1 MRRHFCI
8 AATGL
13 LLMTTQSHAQ
23 GTAQAGTMP
32 PDIAEKLV
40 AIGRVIEAPKTNAI
54 YAPLH
59 GVEPIA
65 GVKITRDNRYG
76 PDARNLL
83 DVFTP
88 DKNEGPRPVLLF
100 VHGGGFVRGDKHVAG
115 SPFFDNVAVW
125 AVRHGMIG
133 VTMSYRLA
141 PRDKWPSGPQDV
153 AAAVAWLRAHIA
165 AQGGDAARIYVMG
178 SSAGANHVASYV
190 AFPEFQPAG
199 GAGISGAIFLS
210 GSPFDPTVFDM
221 TPYTDYFGTD
231 ATAYAALSPTPG
243 LLTTKVPLMLA
254 WAGLD
259 PPPIERQS
267 IDLDA
272 ALRKAGRNPA
282 KAVLKTHSHI
292 SLNNAIGTA
301 DTELSDQLLAFIKSA
316 Q

>member
-1 MRRHFCI
+1 M
-8 AATGL
+8 
-13 LLMTTQSHAQ
+13 
-23 GTAQAGTMP
+23 
-32 PDIAEKLV
+32 
-40 AIGRVIEAPKTNAI
+40 
-54 YAPLH
+54 
-59 GVEPIA
+59 
-65 GVKITRDNRYG
+65 
-76 PDARNLL
+76 
-83 DVFTP
+83 FTP
-88 DKNEGPRPVLLF
+88 DTSGALRPVLLF
-100 VHGGGFVRGDKHVAG
+100 VHGGGFVRGDKHAAG

-141 PRDKWPSGPQDV
+141 PQAKWPSGPQDV
-153 AAAVAWLRAHIA
+153 ALAINWLRAHIA
-165 AQGGDAARIYVMG
+165 AQGGDAARLYVMG

-190 AFPEFQPAG
+190 AFPEFHPAG
-199 GAGISGAIFLS
+199 GAGIAGAIFLS

-231 ATAYAALSPTPG
+231 AAAYAALSPTPG
-243 LLTTKVPLMLA
+243 LLQTKVPLMLA

-259 PPPIERQS
+259 PPGIERQS

-272 ALRKAGRNPA
+272 ALRKAGRAPA

-301 DTELSDQLLAFIKSA
+301 DTELTDQLLAFIEST

>member
-1 MRRHFCI
+1 
-8 AATGL
+8 
-13 LLMTTQSHAQ
+13 MTTKDHAQ
-23 GTAQAGTMP
+23 AAAQAGTMP
-32 PDIAEKLV
+32 PGIAERLI

-59 GVEPIA
+59 AAEPFA
-65 GVKITRDNRYG
+65 GVTIARDIRYG

-88 DKNEGPRPVLLF
+88 DTSGALRPVLLF

-141 PRDKWPSGPQDV
+141 PQAKWPSGPQDV
-153 AAAVAWLRAHIA
+153 ALAINRLRAHIA
-165 AQGGDAARIYVMG
+165 AHGGDAARLYVMG

-190 AFPEFQPAG
+190 AFPEFHPAD
-199 GAGISGAIFLS
+199 GAGIAGAIFLS

-231 ATAYAALSPTPG
+231 AAAYAALSPTPG
-243 LLTTKVPLMLA
+243 LLKTKVPLMLA

-272 ALRKAGRNPA
+272 ALRKAGRAPA

-301 DTELSDQLLAFIKSA
+301 DTELTDRLLAFIA
-316 Q
+316 GRQ

>member
-1 MRRHFCI
+1 
-8 AATGL
+8 
-13 LLMTTQSHAQ
+13 MTTKDHAQ
-23 GTAQAGTMP
+23 AAAQAGAMP
-32 PDIAEKLV
+32 PGIAEKLV

-54 YAPLH
+54 YAALH
-59 GVEPIA
+59 ALPPYPGVTIA
-65 GVKITRDNRYG
+65 RDFRYG

-88 DKNEGPRPVLLF
+88 DKSEARRPVLLF

-141 PRDKWPSGPQDV
+141 PQAKWPSGPQDV
-153 AAAVAWLRAHIA
+153 AAAVAWVRANIG

-190 AFPEFQPAG
+190 AFPEFQAADGP
-199 GAGISGAIFLS
+199 GIAGAIFLS

-231 ATAYAALSPTPG
+231 AAKYPALSPTPG
-243 LLTTKVPLMLA
+243 LLRTKVPLMLA

-259 PPPIERQS
+259 PPGIERQS

-272 ALRKAGRNPA
+272 ALREAGRAPA

-292 SLNNAIGTA
+292 SLNHAIGTA
-301 DTELSDQLLAFIKSA
+301 DTELTDQLLAFIEGT

>member
-1 MRRHFCI
+1 
-8 AATGL
+8 
-13 LLMTTQSHAQ
+13 MTTKDHAQ
-23 GTAQAGTMP
+23 AAAQAGTMP
-32 PDIAEKLV
+32 PGIAERLI

-59 GVEPIA
+59 AAEPFA
-65 GVKITRDNRYG
+65 GVTIARDIRYG

-88 DKNEGPRPVLLF
+88 DTSGALRPVLLF

-141 PRDKWPSGPQDV
+141 PQAKWPSGPQDV
-153 AAAVAWLRAHIA
+153 ALAINRLRAHIA
-165 AQGGDAARIYVMG
+165 AHGGDAARLYVMG

-190 AFPEFQPAG
+190 AFPEFHPAD
-199 GAGISGAIFLS
+199 GAGIAGAIFLS

-221 TPYTDYFGTD
+221 TPYTDYFDTD
-231 ATAYAALSPTPG
+231 AAAYAALSPTPG
-243 LLTTKVPLMLA
+243 LLQTKVPLMLA

-272 ALRKAGRNPA
+272 ALRKAGRAPVT
-282 KAVLKTHSHI
+282 AVLKTHSHI

-301 DTELSDQLLAFIKSA
+301 DTELTDQLLAFIEST

>member
-1 MRRHFCI
+1 
-8 AATGL
+8 
-13 LLMTTQSHAQ
+13 MTTKDHAQ
-23 GTAQAGTMP
+23 AAAQAGTMP
-32 PDIAEKLV
+32 PGIAERLI

-59 GVEPIA
+59 AAEPFA
-65 GVKITRDNRYG
+65 GVTIARDIRYG

-88 DKNEGPRPVLLF
+88 DTSGALRLVLLF

-141 PRDKWPSGPQDV
+141 PQAKWPSGPQDV
-153 AAAVAWLRAHIA
+153 ALAINRLRAHIA
-165 AQGGDAARIYVMG
+165 AHGGDAARLYVMG

-190 AFPEFQPAG
+190 AFPEFHPAD
-199 GAGISGAIFLS
+199 GAGIAGAIFLS

-231 ATAYAALSPTPG
+231 AAAYAALSPTPG
-243 LLTTKVPLMLA
+243 LLKTKVPLMLA

-272 ALRKAGRNPA
+272 ALRKAGRAPA

-301 DTELSDQLLAFIKSA
+301 DTELTDQLLAFIEGR

>member
-1 MRRHFCI
+1 
-8 AATGL
+8 
-13 LLMTTQSHAQ
+13 MTTKDHAQ
-23 GTAQAGTMP
+23 AAAQAGTMP
-32 PDIAEKLV
+32 PGIAERLI

-59 GVEPIA
+59 AAEPFA
-65 GVKITRDNRYG
+65 GVTIARDIRYG

-88 DKNEGPRPVLLF
+88 DTSGALRPVLLF

-141 PRDKWPSGPQDV
+141 PQAKWPSGPQDV
-153 AAAVAWLRAHIA
+153 ALAINRLRAHIA
-165 AQGGDAARIYVMG
+165 AHGGDAARLYVMG

-190 AFPEFQPAG
+190 AFPEFHPADG
-199 GAGISGAIFLS
+199 VGIAGAIFLS

-231 ATAYAALSPTPG
+231 AAAYAALSPTPG
-243 LLTTKVPLMLA
+243 LLKTKVPLMLA

-272 ALRKAGRNPA
+272 ALRKAGRAPA

-301 DTELSDQLLAFIKSA
+301 DTELTDQLLAFIEGR

>member
-1 MRRHFCI
+1 MRHYVYR
-8 AATGL
+8 AAAGL
-13 LLMTTQSHAQ
+13 LLMASQAAAQ
-23 GTAQAGTMP
+23 PGTMP

-59 GVEPIA
+59 ATEPFA
-65 GVKITRDNRYG
+65 GVKITRDIRYG
-76 PDARNLL
+76 PADRNLL

-88 DKNEGPRPVLLF
+88 DKSDGPRPVLLF
-100 VHGGGFVRGDKHVAG
+100 VHGGGFVRGDKHAAG
-115 SPFFDNVAVW
+115 SPFFDNIAVW

-141 PRDKWPSGPQDV
+141 PQAKWPSGPQDV
-153 AAAVAWLRAHIA
+153 AAAVNWLRANIA

-190 AFPEFQPAG
+190 AFPEFQKADGP
-199 GAGISGAIFLS
+199 GIAGAILLS

-231 ATAYAALSPTPG
+231 AAAYPALSPTPG
-243 LLTTKVPLMLA
+243 LLKTKAKLMVVT
-254 WAGLD
+254 AGLD
-259 PPPIERQS
+259 PPGIEKES
-267 IDLDA
+267 INLDA
-272 ALRKAGRNPA
+272 ALCKINRCPTRV
-282 KAVLKTHSHI
+282 VLKTHSHI
-292 SLNNAIGTA
+292 SVTNAIGTA
-301 DTELSDQLLAFIKSA
+301 DTELSDQLLAFIKGT

>member
-1 MRRHFCI
+1 
-8 AATGL
+8 
-13 LLMTTQSHAQ
+13 MTTKDHAQ
-23 GTAQAGTMP
+23 AAAQAGTMP
-32 PDIAEKLV
+32 PGIAERLI

-59 GVEPIA
+59 AAEPFA
-65 GVKITRDNRYG
+65 GVTIARDIRYG

-88 DKNEGPRPVLLF
+88 DTSGALRPVLLF

-141 PRDKWPSGPQDV
+141 PQAKWPSGPQDV
-153 AAAVAWLRAHIA
+153 ALAINRLRAHIA
-165 AQGGDAARIYVMG
+165 AHGGDAARLYVMG

-190 AFPEFQPAG
+190 AFPEFHPAD
-199 GAGISGAIFLS
+199 GAGIAGAIFLS

-231 ATAYAALSPTPG
+231 AAAYAALSPTPG
-243 LLTTKVPLMLA
+243 LLKTKVPLMLA

-272 ALRKAGRNPA
+272 ALRKAGRAPA

-301 DTELSDQLLAFIKSA
+301 DAELTDQLLAFIEGR